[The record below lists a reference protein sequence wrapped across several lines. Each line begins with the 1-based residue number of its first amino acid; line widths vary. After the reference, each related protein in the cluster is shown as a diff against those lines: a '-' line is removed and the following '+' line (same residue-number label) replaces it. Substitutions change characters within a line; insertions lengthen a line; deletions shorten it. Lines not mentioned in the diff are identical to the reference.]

1 MNVLEILRKL
11 GDRLGIIEVS
21 KEQPASTAPL
31 KIQTRSITLSE
42 LTMTIQV
49 TNVRDLAESP
59 AELLIS
65 FADVFKAAGIVA
77 PPGGW
82 SIERLTEF
90 LNTGG
95 LRSLNR
101 DDAQREIAKT
111 LGAENVD
118 PASIV
123 RDAISRDQALDAFAD
138 SVLKKRQ
145 RWVAD
150 KKQEIRN
157 IEQQIADEEKKWT
170 EWRKKKRQW
179 EQDMSGA
186 VQYLIDKPV
195 ISIDEE

>member
-1 MNVLEILRKL
+1 MNVLEMLRKL

-21 KEQPASTAPL
+21 KEQPASTAPV
-31 KIQTRSITLSE
+31 KIQTRAITLSE

-49 TNVRDLAESP
+49 TNVRNLAESP

-90 LNTGG
+90 LHSDGV
-95 LRSLNR
+95 RSLDR

-111 LGAENVD
+111 LATENVE
-118 PASIV
+118 PASVV

-157 IEQQIADEEKKWT
+157 IEQQIADEEKEWK

-179 EQDMSGA
+179 EQDMSET